1 MFTFLTIHAVCKNE
15 PTYNTYI
22 HMRSVSGLHPIP
34 IEFLSFKPLNEY
46 WWTDPSLDSFNID
59 ELIPRWIASSSPC
72 IFPIIVS
79 WMLFLQLVR
88 PLLFLLYGNI
98 ILCLLCIGISMGSIL
113 NVVRNTDNPSILGTA
128 NIAIHALYTVTNM
141 VRFLHA
147 LVSSNMY
154 YVGSNV

>member
-1 MFTFLTIHAVCKNE
+1 
-15 PTYNTYI
+15 
-22 HMRSVSGLHPIP
+22 
-34 IEFLSFKPLNEY
+34 
-46 WWTDPSLDSFNID
+46 
-59 ELIPRWIASSSPC
+59 
-72 IFPIIVS
+72 
-79 WMLFLQLVR
+79 
-88 PLLFLLYGNI
+88 
-98 ILCLLCIGISMGSIL
+98 MGSIL